1 MKESDDDDDDD
12 DDLYRDAWDY
22 MRLSDDEEATWAWF
36 SAIGLI

>member
-1 MKESDDDDDDD
+1 
-12 DDLYRDAWDY
+12 